1 MRVTAA
7 EGSGDSEPAWSPDG
21 KAIAYVTCPGADA
34 ALLSGS
40 GFATPHLAVAP
51 ADGSGASS
59 VTVLTKELD
68 RNVSDP
74 FWSEDGK
81 RILFRVEDSGRVE
94 LVSIDPQGNG
104 LERVLQGGYAVGAV
118 HAAGGLAATVI
129 SNPHAPGEVHLLD
142 TWDGGSLR
150 KLTSVNDAWLSELQL
165 GSVTKHSFL
174 CKDTRE
180 YTHVGHRPIKLDTVN
195 DEVEMFVHAPVGFEG
210 TVGAGLKRPTL
221 LWIHVRC
228 PRPACCVDV
237 AV

>member
-104 LERVLQGGYAVGAV
+104 LEL
-118 HAAGGLAATVI
+118 
-129 SNPHAPGEVHLLD
+129 
-142 TWDGGSLR
+142 SL
-150 KLTSVNDAWLSELQL
+150 
-165 GSVTKHSFL
+165 
-174 CKDTRE
+174 
-180 YTHVGHRPIKLDTVN
+180 
-195 DEVEMFVHAPVGFEG
+195 
-210 TVGAGLKRPTL
+210 
-221 LWIHVRC
+221 IHI
-228 PRPACCVDV
+228 
-237 AV
+237 